1 MKKKLLVASQG
12 RRALRMWAW
21 RRPIARR
28 YRRHDALA
36 ATEAPAQARVE
47 ERRKKGKK
55 KKRRASKQGRSGRG
69 DRLPHTRW
77 MPPSR
82 TVCVLTGSG
91 RSVRIVDGV
100 GRSRRERAP
109 GSGNDGVDARGSVH
123 QTMKRE
129 FLNVLCRVFGRFR
142 RLVCMRAY
150 RSECE
155 WALDLASCHERN
167 RTPKVGGERELDPGP
182 W

>member
-1 MKKKLLVASQG
+1 MDASQQNG
-12 RRALRMWAW
+12 LCPHRLRPVGA
-21 RRPIARR
+21 
-28 YRRHDALA
+28 D
-36 ATEAPAQARVE
+36 
-47 ERRKKGKK
+47 
-55 KKRRASKQGRSGRG
+55 
-69 DRLPHTRW
+69 
-77 MPPSR
+77 
-82 TVCVLTGSG
+82 GST
-91 RSVRIVDGV
+91 VDGV

-123 QTMKRE
+123 QMMKRE
-129 FLNVLCRVFGRFR
+129 LLNVLCRVFGRFR

-150 RSECE
+150 RSGCE